1 MDEKFMKEKPVL
13 PLILSMSLPMVLSML
28 VNSLYNIID
37 SFFVAQIS
45 EEAMTALSLVYP
57 VQNFINAVGIGFG
70 VGINAVIAF
79 YLGARDNRKADQ
91 AATQGLVLAVIHGV
105 VMTVC
110 CIAMMPAFL
119 GMFTSSETV
128 IELGVRYSVVAFAF
142 TLIII
147 VGVTFEK
154 IFQAVGNMKTTMI
167 SLMCGCITNIVLDPV
182 LIFGYGLFPAMGIEG
197 AALATG
203 IGQTLTLAIYL
214 VVYFVRPI
222 RVHIRMQHILPGKG
236 MVLKLYSIGIPATL
250 NLALP
255 SLLISALNSILAAY
269 SEVYILVLGI
279 YYKLQTFIYL
289 PANGI
294 VQGMRPLIGY
304 NYGAGENKRVSQIYK
319 IVLCMSGII
328 MVLGTVICLLIPGQL
343 MELFTHT
350 EATIQ
355 AGETALRIIGAGFIV
370 SAVSVTSSGALE
382 GLGKGTPSLLISL
395 CRYVVVIIPVA
406 FLLSRLFGAVGVW
419 NAFWITEAITAII
432 SLFIYRK
439 AIAKPTMATRK
450 TEPM

>member
-1 MDEKFMKEKPVL
+1 MFQGGEMMNDTFMKEKPVL

-70 VGINAVIAF
+70 V
-79 YLGARDNRKADQ
+79 
-91 AATQGLVLAVIHGV
+91 

-110 CIAMMPAFL
+110 CITMMPAFL
-119 GMFTSSETV
+119 GMFTSSKTV
-128 IELGVRYSVVAFAF
+128 IELGVRYSVIAFAF

-147 VGVTFEK
+147 VDVTFEK
-154 IFQAVGNMKTTMI
+154 LFQAVGNMKTTMI

-182 LIFGYGLFPAMGIEG
+182 LIFGYGPFPKMGIEG

-222 RVHIRMQHILPGKG
+222 RVHIRRQYILLSKK
-236 MVLKLYSIGIPATL
+236 MVIKLYSIGIPATL

-255 SLLISALNSILAAY
+255 SLLISVLNAILAAY

-343 MELFTHT
+343 IGLFTHT

-355 AGETALRIIGAGFIV
+355 TGEKALRIIGTGFIV

-395 CRYVVVIIPVA
+395 CRYVVVIIPTA
-406 FLLSRLFGAVGVW
+406 FFLSRLFGAVGVW

-432 SLFIYRK
+432 SICVFHK
-439 AIAKPTMATRK
+439 VIAQS
-450 TEPM
+450 